1 MINYERL
8 VKMKKIVLITFFVLL
23 QKGLFAQDGNYTNV
37 NGVKLYFETYG
48 KGQPLVLLHY
58 MTGSHEVWEQW
69 IDSLS
74 QDYKLII
81 PDLRGHGKSTN
92 PTGEFGYEIVAQ
104 DIYALMDELEIENF
118 MAMGASSGAMTL
130 IHMATMDSTRIDAM
144 ILIGGTIFFDDQ
156 YRELVKGVTYETYP
170 KESLSNMRTH
180 HPAGD
185 EQIKMLLDQFRAH
198 AFTYDDMN
206 FTSPYLSLI
215 KCPTLIIHGDRD
227 KYFQIDIPV
236 EMYKAIP
243 NSFLWIFP
251 NGGHLPN
258 WKALWS
264 DKFLEVSKLFFSE
277 KL

>member
-1 MINYERL
+1 
-8 VKMKKIVLITFFVLL
+8 MKKIVLITFFVLL
-23 QKGLFAQDGNYTNV
+23 QKGLFAQDGNYANV

-48 KGQPLVLLHY
+48 KGPPLVLLHY
-58 MTGSHEVWEQW
+58 MTGSHEIWEQW

-74 QDYKLII
+74 QDYKLFI

-104 DIYALMDELEIENF
+104 DIYALMDELEIKNF
-118 MAMGASSGAMTL
+118 KAMGASSGAMTL

-144 ILIGGTIFFDDQ
+144 ILIGGTIYYDDQ
-156 YRELVKGVTYETYP
+156 YRDLVKGITYETAL
-170 KESLSNMRTH
+170 KNEAWISNMRKR
-180 HPAGD
+180 HPGGE
-185 EQIKMLLDQFRAH
+185 EQIRMLIDQFRAH
-198 AFTYDDMN
+198 AFTFKDMN
-206 FTSPYLSLI
+206 FTPPYLSLI

-227 KYFQIDIPV
+227 EFFSIKFPI
-236 EMYKAIP
+236 EMYKSIP

-258 WKALWS
+258 WSALWS
-264 DKFLEVSKLFFSE
+264 DKFLEVSKLFFAE